1 MKNYIANY
9 INDKCNRQSCW
20 LCAEADKHEKI
31 EDCPFF
37 NLKQIARE
45 RMITSDDITDD
56 VVKSSGFK
64 G

>member
-45 RMITSDDITDD
+45 RKVTNEDVTDDIA
-56 VVKSSGFK
+56 KAIGWIK
-64 G
+64 